1 MITKLDFSC
10 RTLKPQGV
18 FITRRVHHRLTHFT
32 GRKTYPVSIKL
43 QIFIILLFGYHFTS
57 VLYVLIQKSTDIFGW
72 YDFYVV
78 FKNLKKNRVLSYVR
92 FPTSGKLKIF
102 GIFSQ
107 KWQKYGVD
115 LVERDV
121 CGL

>member
-10 RTLKPQGV
+10 HTLKPQVV
-18 FITRRVHHRLTHFT
+18 FITRRVHHHLTHFT
-32 GRKTYPVSIKL
+32 GRKTYPVSIKYAY
-43 QIFIILLFGYHFTS
+43 IYYFLFGYQYIS
-57 VLYVLIQKSTDIFGW
+57 VLYVLIQKSTFLFGW

-102 GIFSQ
+102 VIF
-107 KWQKYGVD
+107 
-115 LVERDV
+115 
-121 CGL
+121 